1 MRHSNIELLRIVS
14 MMLIILFHF
23 SVHGPWPEDGVLA
36 TDVAVGVLAFGGKLG
51 VNCFVLITG
60 YFMTRSSVRVVSV
73 LRVVCE
79 TWFYSWGLL
88 ILFAVASP
96 ELVTQTRLEKAV
108 LPLVAGEYW
117 FMTNFVALMVLSP
130 FLNLLFDRLD
140 RRGKSRLAAIGF
152 VMISVLPTLTTFN
165 PLGSDLLWF
174 FYLYLLGGWI
184 RELMEGAEDA
194 DAPASAATTRGGAH
208 GTTASRD
215 AGAARADG
223 ASGALAWL
231 DPARLTLR
239 IGGVPTAAAGVL
251 VSWAAIAAICCAQ
264 AWFGF
269 DRVNAQ
275 YPVWQYMIPT
285 FLASAG
291 MLVAFARLA
300 MAPSR
305 AINNLAKCALG
316 VYLIHDNPFVR
327 AWLWPH
333 FAAVYA
339 LGPAAIIG
347 ASLLAAVVV
356 YAAGACVDSL
366 RIAAVER
373 PLFRWLN
380 SRFGDQLARAHR
392 WFASRGK

>member
-1 MRHSNIELLRIVS
+1 MRDSNIELLRIVS

-23 SVHGPWPEDGVLA
+23 SVHGPWPADGVLA
-36 TDVAVGVLAFGGKLG
+36 ADVAVGVLAFGGKLG

-60 YFMTRSSVRVVSV
+60 YFMTRSSVRVASV
-73 LRVVCE
+73 ARVVLE

-88 ILFAVASP
+88 ILFAVAQP
-96 ELVTQTRLEKAV
+96 ELVTQARLEKAA
-108 LPLVAGEYW
+108 LPLVSGEYW
-117 FMTNFVALMVLSP
+117 FVTNFVVLMVVSP
-130 FLNLLFDRLD
+130 FLNLLFDRLS

-152 VMISVLPTLTTFN
+152 VTISVLPTLTTFN

-184 RELMEGAEDA
+184 RELMEGAEGA
-194 DAPASAATTRGGAH
+194 DALASALARDGGDGA
-208 GTTASRD
+208 AADRD
-215 AGAARADG
+215 AAWAKTTG

-239 IGGVPTAAAGVL
+239 VGGGPMAVAGVL

-285 FLASAG
+285 FLASTG

-305 AINNLAKCALG
+305 TVNNLAKCALG

-347 ASLLAAVVV
+347 ASLLAAVGV
-356 YAAGACVDSL
+356 YAFGAAADSL
-366 RIAAVER
+366 RIALLEK

-380 SRFGDQLARAHR
+380 SRFGDQLARADH
-392 WFASRGK
+392 WFATMGK

>member
-1 MRHSNIELLRIVS
+1 MRDSNIELLRIVS

-23 SVHGPWPEDGVLA
+23 SVHGPWPADGVLA
-36 TDVAVGVLAFGGKLG
+36 ADVAVGVLAFGGKLG

-60 YFMTRSSVRVVSV
+60 YFMTRSSVRVASV
-73 LRVVCE
+73 ARVVLE

-88 ILFAVASP
+88 ILFAVAQP
-96 ELVTQTRLEKAV
+96 ELVTQARLEKAV
-108 LPLVAGEYW
+108 LPLVSGEYW
-117 FMTNFVALMVLSP
+117 FITNFVALMVVSP
-130 FLNLLFDRLD
+130 FLNLLFDRLS

-152 VMISVLPTLTTFN
+152 VTISVLPTLTTFN

-174 FYLYLLGGWI
+174 FYLYLVGGWI
-184 RELMEGAEDA
+184 RELMEGTEGGDTL
-194 DAPASAATTRGGAH
+194 ASALARDGGDGA
-208 GTTASRD
+208 AADRD
-215 AGAARADG
+215 AAWAKTTG

-239 IGGVPTAAAGVL
+239 VGGGPMAVAGVL

-285 FLASAG
+285 FLASTG

-305 AINNLAKCALG
+305 TVNNLAKCALG

-347 ASLLAAVVV
+347 ASLLAAVGV
-356 YAAGACVDSL
+356 YAFGAAVDSL
-366 RIAAVER
+366 RIALLEE

-380 SRFGDQLARAHR
+380 SRFGNQLARADH
-392 WFASRGK
+392 WFATMGK

>member
-1 MRHSNIELLRIVS
+1 MRDSNIELLRIVS

-23 SVHGPWPEDGVLA
+23 SVHGPWPADGVLA
-36 TDVAVGVLAFGGKLG
+36 TDVAVGALAFGGKLG

-60 YFMTRSSVRVVSV
+60 YFMTRSSVRVASV
-73 LRVVCE
+73 ARVVLE

-88 ILFAVASP
+88 ILFAVAQP
-96 ELVTQTRLEKAV
+96 ELVTQARLEKAV
-108 LPLVAGEYW
+108 LPLVSGEYW
-117 FMTNFVALMVLSP
+117 FITNFVALMVVSP
-130 FLNLLFDRLD
+130 FLNLLFDRLS

-152 VMISVLPTLTTFN
+152 VTISVLPTLTTFN

-174 FYLYLLGGWI
+174 FYLYLVGGWI
-184 RELMEGAEDA
+184 RELMEGAEGA
-194 DAPASAATTRGGAH
+194 DALASALARDGGDGA
-208 GTTASRD
+208 AADRD
-215 AGAARADG
+215 AAWAKTAG

-239 IGGVPTAAAGVL
+239 MGGGPMAVAGVL

-285 FLASAG
+285 FLASTG
-291 MLVAFARLA
+291 TLVAFARLA
-300 MAPSR
+300 IAPSR
-305 AINNLAKCALG
+305 TVNNLAKCALG

-347 ASLLAAVVV
+347 ASLLAAVGV
-356 YAAGACVDSL
+356 YAFGAAVDSL
-366 RIAAVER
+366 RIALLEK

-380 SRFGDQLARAHR
+380 SRFGDQLARADH
-392 WFASRGK
+392 WFATMGK

>member
-1 MRHSNIELLRIVS
+1 MRDSNIELLRIVS

-23 SVHGPWPEDGVLA
+23 SVHGPWPADGVLA
-36 TDVAVGVLAFGGKLG
+36 TDVAVGALAFGGKLG

-60 YFMTRSSVRVVSV
+60 YFMTRSSVRMASV
-73 LRVVCE
+73 ARVVLE

-88 ILFAVASP
+88 ILFAVAQP
-96 ELVTQTRLEKAV
+96 ELVTQARLEKAV
-108 LPLVAGEYW
+108 LPLVSGEYW
-117 FMTNFVALMVLSP
+117 FITNFVALMVVSP
-130 FLNLLFDRLD
+130 FLNLLFDRLS

-152 VMISVLPTLTTFN
+152 VTISVLPTLTTFN

-174 FYLYLLGGWI
+174 FYLYLMGGWI

-194 DAPASAATTRGGAH
+194 GALASALARDGGDGA
-208 GTTASRD
+208 AADRD
-215 AGAARADG
+215 AAWAKTAG

-239 IGGVPTAAAGVL
+239 VGGGPMAVAGVL

-285 FLASAG
+285 FLASTG

-305 AINNLAKCALG
+305 TVNNLAKCALG

-333 FAAVYA
+333 FTAVYA

-347 ASLLAAVVV
+347 ASLLAAVGV
-356 YAAGACVDSL
+356 YAFGAAVDSL
-366 RIAAVER
+366 RIALLEK

-380 SRFGDQLARAHR
+380 SRFGDQIARADH
-392 WFASRGK
+392 WFATMGK

>member
-1 MRHSNIELLRIVS
+1 MRDSNIELLRIVS

-23 SVHGPWPEDGVLA
+23 SVHGPWPADGVLA
-36 TDVAVGVLAFGGKLG
+36 TDVAVGALAFGGKLG

-60 YFMTRSSVRVVSV
+60 YFMTRSSVRVASV
-73 LRVVCE
+73 ARVVLE

-88 ILFAVASP
+88 ILFAVAQP
-96 ELVTQTRLEKAV
+96 ELVTQARLEKAV
-108 LPLVAGEYW
+108 LPLVSGEYW
-117 FMTNFVALMVLSP
+117 FITNFVALMVVSP
-130 FLNLLFDRLD
+130 FLNLLFDRLS

-152 VMISVLPTLTTFN
+152 VTISVLPTLTTFN

-174 FYLYLLGGWI
+174 FYLYLMGGWI
-184 RELMEGAEDA
+184 RELIEGAEGGDA
-194 DAPASAATTRGGAH
+194 LASALARDGG
-208 GTTASRD
+208 TAADRD
-215 AGAARADG
+215 AARAKTAG

-239 IGGVPTAAAGVL
+239 VGGGPMAVAGVL
-251 VSWAAIAAICCAQ
+251 VSWAAIAAICCAE

-305 AINNLAKCALG
+305 TVNNLAKCALG

-347 ASLLAAVVV
+347 ASLLAAVGV
-356 YAAGACVDSL
+356 YAFGAAVESL
-366 RIAAVER
+366 RIALLEK

-380 SRFGDQLARAHR
+380 SRFGDQLARADH
-392 WFASRGK
+392 WFATMGK

>member
-1 MRHSNIELLRIVS
+1 MRDSNIELLRIVS

-23 SVHGPWPEDGVLA
+23 SVHGPWPADGVLA

-60 YFMTRSSVRVVSV
+60 YFMTRSSVRMASV
-73 LRVVCE
+73 ARVVLE

-88 ILFAVASP
+88 ILFAVAQP
-96 ELVTQTRLEKAV
+96 ELVTQARLEKAV
-108 LPLVAGEYW
+108 LPLVSGEYW
-117 FMTNFVALMVLSP
+117 FITNFVALMVVSP
-130 FLNLLFDRLD
+130 FLNLLFDRLS

-152 VMISVLPTLTTFN
+152 VTISVLPTLTTFN

-174 FYLYLLGGWI
+174 FYLYLMGGWI
-184 RELMEGAEDA
+184 RELMEGAEGA
-194 DAPASAATTRGGAH
+194 DALASALARDGGDGA
-208 GTTASRD
+208 AADRD
-215 AGAARADG
+215 AAWAKTAG

-239 IGGVPTAAAGVL
+239 VGGGPMAVAGVL

-285 FLASAG
+285 FLASTG

-305 AINNLAKCALG
+305 TVNNLAKCALG

-333 FAAVYA
+333 FTAVYA

-347 ASLLAAVVV
+347 ASLLAAVGV
-356 YAAGACVDSL
+356 YAFGAAADSL
-366 RIAAVER
+366 RIALLEK

-380 SRFGDQLARAHR
+380 SRFGDQLARADH
-392 WFASRGK
+392 WFATMGK

>member
-1 MRHSNIELLRIVS
+1 MRDSNIELLRIVS

-23 SVHGPWPEDGVLA
+23 SVHGPWPADGVLA

-60 YFMTRSSVRVVSV
+60 YFMTRSSVRVASV
-73 LRVVCE
+73 ARVVLE

-88 ILFAVASP
+88 ILFAVAQP
-96 ELVTQTRLEKAV
+96 ELVTQARLEKAA
-108 LPLVAGEYW
+108 LPLVSGEYW
-117 FMTNFVALMVLSP
+117 FVTNFVVLMVVSP
-130 FLNLLFDRLD
+130 FLNLLFDRLS

-152 VMISVLPTLTTFN
+152 VTISVLPTLTTFN

-174 FYLYLLGGWI
+174 FYLYLMGGWI
-184 RELMEGAEDA
+184 RELMEGAEGA
-194 DAPASAATTRGGAH
+194 DALASALARDGGDGA
-208 GTTASRD
+208 AADRD
-215 AGAARADG
+215 AAWAKTTG

-239 IGGVPTAAAGVL
+239 VGGGPMAVAGVL

-285 FLASAG
+285 FLASTG

-305 AINNLAKCALG
+305 TVNNLAKCALG

-347 ASLLAAVVV
+347 ASLLAAVGV
-356 YAAGACVDSL
+356 YAFGAAADSL
-366 RIAAVER
+366 RIALLEK

-380 SRFGDQLARAHR
+380 SRFGDQIARADH
-392 WFASRGK
+392 WFATMGK

>member
-1 MRHSNIELLRIVS
+1 MRDSNIELLRIVS

-23 SVHGPWPEDGVLA
+23 SVHGPWPADGVLA

-60 YFMTRSSVRVVSV
+60 YFMTRSSVRVASV
-73 LRVVCE
+73 ARVVLE

-88 ILFAVASP
+88 ILFAVAQP
-96 ELVTQTRLEKAV
+96 ELVTQARLEKAA
-108 LPLVAGEYW
+108 LPLVSGEYW
-117 FMTNFVALMVLSP
+117 FVTNFVVLMVVSP
-130 FLNLLFDRLD
+130 FLNLLFDRLS

-152 VMISVLPTLTTFN
+152 VTISVLPTLTTFN

-184 RELMEGAEDA
+184 RELMEGAEGA
-194 DAPASAATTRGGAH
+194 DALASALARDGGDGA
-208 GTTASRD
+208 AADRD
-215 AGAARADG
+215 AAWAKTTG

-239 IGGVPTAAAGVL
+239 VGGGPMAVAGVL

-285 FLASAG
+285 FLASTG

-305 AINNLAKCALG
+305 TVNNLAKCALG

-347 ASLLAAVVV
+347 ASLLAAVGV
-356 YAAGACVDSL
+356 YAFGAAADSL
-366 RIAAVER
+366 RIALLEK

-380 SRFGDQLARAHR
+380 SRFGDQLARADH
-392 WFASRGK
+392 WFATMGK

>member
-1 MRHSNIELLRIVS
+1 MRDSNIELLRIVS

-23 SVHGPWPEDGVLA
+23 SVHGPWPADGVLA
-36 TDVAVGVLAFGGKLG
+36 TDVAVGALAFGGKLG

-60 YFMTRSSVRVVSV
+60 YFMTRSSVRVASV
-73 LRVVCE
+73 ARVVLE

-88 ILFAVASP
+88 ILFAVAQP
-96 ELVTQTRLEKAV
+96 ELVTQARLEKAV
-108 LPLVAGEYW
+108 LPLVSGEYW
-117 FMTNFVALMVLSP
+117 FITNFVALMVVSP
-130 FLNLLFDRLD
+130 FLNLLFDRLS

-152 VMISVLPTLTTFN
+152 VTISVLPTLTTFN

-184 RELMEGAEDA
+184 RELMEGAEGA
-194 DAPASAATTRGGAH
+194 DALASALARDGGDGA
-208 GTTASRD
+208 AADRD
-215 AGAARADG
+215 AAWANTTG

-239 IGGVPTAAAGVL
+239 VGGGPMAVAGVL

-285 FLASAG
+285 FLASTG

-305 AINNLAKCALG
+305 TVNNLAKCALG

-347 ASLLAAVVV
+347 ASLLAAVGV
-356 YAAGACVDSL
+356 YAFGAAVDSL
-366 RIAAVER
+366 RIALLEK

-380 SRFGDQLARAHR
+380 SRFGDQLARADH
-392 WFASRGK
+392 WFATMGK

>member
-1 MRHSNIELLRIVS
+1 MRDSNIELLRIVS

-23 SVHGPWPEDGVLA
+23 SVHGPWPADGVLA
-36 TDVAVGVLAFGGKLG
+36 ADVAVGVLAFGGKLG

-60 YFMTRSSVRVVSV
+60 YFMTRSSVRMASV
-73 LRVVCE
+73 ARVVLE

-88 ILFAVASP
+88 ILFAVAQP
-96 ELVTQTRLEKAV
+96 ELVTQARLEKAA
-108 LPLVAGEYW
+108 LPLVSGEYW
-117 FMTNFVALMVLSP
+117 FITNFVALMVVSP
-130 FLNLLFDRLD
+130 FLNLLFDRLS

-152 VMISVLPTLTTFN
+152 VTISVLPTLTTFN

-174 FYLYLLGGWI
+174 FYLYLVGGWI
-184 RELMEGAEDA
+184 RELMEGAEGGDTLAIALARDGGDGAAA
-194 DAPASAATTRGGAH
+194 D
-208 GTTASRD
+208 RD
-215 AGAARADG
+215 AAWAKTAG

-239 IGGVPTAAAGVL
+239 MGGRPMAVASIL
-251 VSWAAIAAICCAQ
+251 ISWAAIAAICCAQ

-285 FLASAG
+285 FLASTG

-305 AINNLAKCALG
+305 TVNNLAKCALG

-347 ASLLAAVVV
+347 ASLLAAVGV
-356 YAAGACVDSL
+356 YAFGAAVDSL
-366 RIAAVER
+366 RIALLEK

-380 SRFGDQLARAHR
+380 SRFGDQLARADH
-392 WFASRGK
+392 WFATMGK

>member
-1 MRHSNIELLRIVS
+1 MRDSNIELLRIVS

-23 SVHGPWPEDGVLA
+23 SVHGPWPADGVLA
-36 TDVAVGVLAFGGKLG
+36 ADVAVGVLAFGGKLG

-60 YFMTRSSVRVVSV
+60 YFMTRSSVRMASV
-73 LRVVCE
+73 ARVVLE

-88 ILFAVASP
+88 ILFAVAQP
-96 ELVTQTRLEKAV
+96 ELVTQARLEKAV
-108 LPLVAGEYW
+108 LPLVSGEYW
-117 FMTNFVALMVLSP
+117 FITNFVALMVVSP
-130 FLNLLFDRLD
+130 FLNLLFDRLS

-152 VMISVLPTLTTFN
+152 VTISVLPTLTTFN

-184 RELMEGAEDA
+184 RELMEGTEGA
-194 DAPASAATTRGGAH
+194 DALASALARDGGDGA
-208 GTTASRD
+208 AADRD
-215 AGAARADG
+215 AAGAKTAG

-239 IGGVPTAAAGVL
+239 VGGGPMAVAGVL
-251 VSWAAIAAICCAQ
+251 VSWAAIAAICCAE

-285 FLASAG
+285 FLASTG
-291 MLVAFARLA
+291 TLVAFARLA
-300 MAPSR
+300 IAPSR
-305 AINNLAKCALG
+305 TVNNLAKCALG

-347 ASLLAAVVV
+347 ASLLAAVGV
-356 YAAGACVDSL
+356 YAFGAAVDSL
-366 RIAAVER
+366 RIALLEK

-380 SRFGDQLARAHR
+380 SRFGDQLARADH
-392 WFASRGK
+392 WFATMGK

>member
-1 MRHSNIELLRIVS
+1 MRDSNIELLRIVS

-23 SVHGPWPEDGVLA
+23 SVHGPWPADGVLA
-36 TDVAVGVLAFGGKLG
+36 ADVAVGVLAFGGKLG

-60 YFMTRSSVRVVSV
+60 YFMTRSSVRVASV
-73 LRVVCE
+73 ARVVLE

-88 ILFAVASP
+88 ILFAVAQP
-96 ELVTQTRLEKAV
+96 ELVTQARLEKAV
-108 LPLVAGEYW
+108 LPLVSGEYW
-117 FMTNFVALMVLSP
+117 FITNFVALMVVSP
-130 FLNLLFDRLD
+130 FLNLLFDRLS

-152 VMISVLPTLTTFN
+152 VTISVLPTLTTFN

-174 FYLYLLGGWI
+174 FYLYLMGGWI
-184 RELMEGAEDA
+184 RELMEGTEGGDTL
-194 DAPASAATTRGGAH
+194 ASALARDGGDGA
-208 GTTASRD
+208 AADRD
-215 AGAARADG
+215 AAWAKTTG

-239 IGGVPTAAAGVL
+239 VGGGPMAVAGVL

-285 FLASAG
+285 FLASTG

-305 AINNLAKCALG
+305 TVNNLAKCALG

-339 LGPAAIIG
+339 LGPVAIIG
-347 ASLLAAVVV
+347 ASLLAAVGV
-356 YAAGACVDSL
+356 YAFGAAVDSL
-366 RIAAVER
+366 RIALLEK

-380 SRFGDQLARAHR
+380 SRFGDQIARADH
-392 WFASRGK
+392 WFATMGK

>member
-1 MRHSNIELLRIVS
+1 MRDSNIELLRIVS

-23 SVHGPWPEDGVLA
+23 SVHGPWPADGVLA
-36 TDVAVGVLAFGGKLG
+36 ADVAVGVLAFGGKLG

-60 YFMTRSSVRVVSV
+60 YFMTRSSVRVASV
-73 LRVVCE
+73 ARVVLE

-88 ILFAVASP
+88 ILFAVAQP
-96 ELVTQTRLEKAV
+96 ELVTQARLEKAV
-108 LPLVAGEYW
+108 LPLVSGEYW
-117 FMTNFVALMVLSP
+117 FITNFVALMVVSP
-130 FLNLLFDRLD
+130 FLNLLFDRLS

-152 VMISVLPTLTTFN
+152 VTISVLPTLTTFN

-184 RELMEGAEDA
+184 RELMEGAEGA
-194 DAPASAATTRGGAH
+194 DALASALARDGGDGA
-208 GTTASRD
+208 AADRD
-215 AGAARADG
+215 AAWAKTTG

-239 IGGVPTAAAGVL
+239 VGGGPMAVAGVL

-285 FLASAG
+285 FLASTG

-305 AINNLAKCALG
+305 TVNNLAKCALG

-347 ASLLAAVVV
+347 ASLLAAVGV
-356 YAAGACVDSL
+356 YAFGAAVDSL
-366 RIAAVER
+366 RIALLEE
-373 PLFRWLN
+373 PLFRLLN
-380 SRFGDQLARAHR
+380 SRFGDQLARADH
-392 WFASRGK
+392 WFATMGK

>member
-1 MRHSNIELLRIVS
+1 MRDSNIELLRIVS

-23 SVHGPWPEDGVLA
+23 SVHGPWPADGVLA
-36 TDVAVGVLAFGGKLG
+36 ADVAVGVLAFGGKLG

-60 YFMTRSSVRVVSV
+60 YFMTRSSVRMASV
-73 LRVVCE
+73 ARVVLE

-88 ILFAVASP
+88 ILFAVAQP
-96 ELVTQTRLEKAV
+96 ELVTQARLEKAA
-108 LPLVAGEYW
+108 LPLVSGEYW
-117 FMTNFVALMVLSP
+117 FITNFVALMVVSP
-130 FLNLLFDRLD
+130 FLNLLFDRLSH
-140 RRGKSRLAAIGF
+140 RGKSRLAAIGF
-152 VMISVLPTLTTFN
+152 VTISVLPTLTTFN

-174 FYLYLLGGWI
+174 FYLYLVGGWI
-184 RELMEGAEDA
+184 RELMEGTEGGDTL
-194 DAPASAATTRGGAH
+194 ASALARDGG
-208 GTTASRD
+208 TAAGRD
-215 AGAARADG
+215 AAWAKTAG
-223 ASGALAWL
+223 ASGALVWL

-239 IGGVPTAAAGVL
+239 VGGGPMAVAGIL

-264 AWFGF
+264 VWFGF

-285 FLASAG
+285 FLASTG

-305 AINNLAKCALG
+305 TVNNLAKCALG

-327 AWLWPH
+327 TWLWPH

-347 ASLLAAVVV
+347 ASLLAAMGV
-356 YAAGACVDSL
+356 YAFGAAVDSV
-366 RIAAVER
+366 RIALLEK

-380 SRFGDQLARAHR
+380 SRFGDQLARADH
-392 WFASRGK
+392 WFATMGK

>member
-1 MRHSNIELLRIVS
+1 MRDSNIELLRIVS

-23 SVHGPWPEDGVLA
+23 SVHGPWPADGVLA
-36 TDVAVGVLAFGGKLG
+36 TDVAVGALAFGGKLG

-60 YFMTRSSVRVVSV
+60 YFMTRSSVRVASV
-73 LRVVCE
+73 ARVVLE

-88 ILFAVASP
+88 ILFAVAQP
-96 ELVTQTRLEKAV
+96 ELVTQARLEKAA
-108 LPLVAGEYW
+108 LPLVSGEYW
-117 FMTNFVALMVLSP
+117 FITNFVALMVVSP
-130 FLNLLFDRLD
+130 FLNLLFDRLS

-152 VMISVLPTLTTFN
+152 VTISVLPTLTTFN

-174 FYLYLLGGWI
+174 FYLYLVGGWI
-184 RELMEGAEDA
+184 RELMEGAEGA
-194 DAPASAATTRGGAH
+194 DALASALARDGGDGA
-208 GTTASRD
+208 AADRD
-215 AGAARADG
+215 AAWAKTAG

-239 IGGVPTAAAGVL
+239 MGGGPMAVAGVL

-285 FLASAG
+285 FLASTG

-305 AINNLAKCALG
+305 TVNNLAKCALG

-347 ASLLAAVVV
+347 ASLLAAVGV
-356 YAAGACVDSL
+356 YAFGAAVDSL
-366 RIAAVER
+366 RIALLEK

-380 SRFGDQLARAHR
+380 SRFGDQLARADH
-392 WFASRGK
+392 WFATMGK

>member
-1 MRHSNIELLRIVS
+1 MRDSNIELLRIVS

-23 SVHGPWPEDGVLA
+23 SVHGPWPADGVLA
-36 TDVAVGVLAFGGKLG
+36 ADVAVGVLAFGGKLG

-60 YFMTRSSVRVVSV
+60 YFMTRSSVRMASV
-73 LRVVCE
+73 ARVVLE

-88 ILFAVASP
+88 ILFAAAQP
-96 ELVTQTRLEKAV
+96 ELVTQARLEKAV
-108 LPLVAGEYW
+108 LPLVSGEYW
-117 FMTNFVALMVLSP
+117 FITNFVALMVVSP
-130 FLNLLFDRLD
+130 FLNLLFDRLS

-152 VMISVLPTLTTFN
+152 VTISVLPTLTTFN

-174 FYLYLLGGWI
+174 FYLYLMGGWI
-184 RELMEGAEDA
+184 RELMEGTEGGDTL
-194 DAPASAATTRGGAH
+194 ASALARDGGDGA
-208 GTTASRD
+208 AADRD
-215 AGAARADG
+215 AAWAKTTG

-239 IGGVPTAAAGVL
+239 VGGGPMAVAGVL
-251 VSWAAIAAICCAQ
+251 VSWAAIAAICCAE

-285 FLASAG
+285 FLASTG

-305 AINNLAKCALG
+305 TVNNLAKCALG

-347 ASLLAAVVV
+347 ASLLAAVGV
-356 YAAGACVDSL
+356 YAFGAAVDSL
-366 RIAAVER
+366 RIALLEK

-380 SRFGDQLARAHR
+380 SRFGDQIARADH
-392 WFASRGK
+392 WFATMGK

>member
-1 MRHSNIELLRIVS
+1 MRDSNIELLRIVS

-23 SVHGPWPEDGVLA
+23 SVHGPWPADGVLA
-36 TDVAVGVLAFGGKLG
+36 ADVAVGVLAFGGKLG

-60 YFMTRSSVRVVSV
+60 YFMTRSSVRVASV
-73 LRVVCE
+73 ARVVLE

-88 ILFAVASP
+88 ILFAVAQP
-96 ELVTQTRLEKAV
+96 ELVTQARLEKAA
-108 LPLVAGEYW
+108 LPLVSGEYW
-117 FMTNFVALMVLSP
+117 FVTNFVVLMVVSP
-130 FLNLLFDRLD
+130 FLNLLFDRLS

-152 VMISVLPTLTTFN
+152 VTISVLPTLTTFN

-174 FYLYLLGGWI
+174 FYLYLMGGWI
-184 RELMEGAEDA
+184 RELMEGAEGA
-194 DAPASAATTRGGAH
+194 DALASALARDGGDGA
-208 GTTASRD
+208 AADRD
-215 AGAARADG
+215 AAWAKTTG

-239 IGGVPTAAAGVL
+239 VGGGPMAVAGVL

-285 FLASAG
+285 FLASTG

-305 AINNLAKCALG
+305 TVNNLAKCALG

-347 ASLLAAVVV
+347 ASLLAAVGV
-356 YAAGACVDSL
+356 YAFGAAADSL
-366 RIAAVER
+366 RIALLEK

-380 SRFGDQLARAHR
+380 SRFGDQIARADH
-392 WFASRGK
+392 WFATMGK

>member
-1 MRHSNIELLRIVS
+1 MRDYNIELLRIVS

-23 SVHGPWPEDGVLA
+23 SVHGPWPADGVLA

-60 YFMTRSSVRVVSV
+60 YFMTRSSVRVASV
-73 LRVVCE
+73 ARVVLE

-88 ILFAVASP
+88 ILFAVAQP
-96 ELVTQTRLEKAV
+96 ELVTQARLEKAA
-108 LPLVAGEYW
+108 LPLVSGEYW
-117 FMTNFVALMVLSP
+117 FVTNFVVLMVVSP
-130 FLNLLFDRLD
+130 FLNLLFDRLS

-152 VMISVLPTLTTFN
+152 VTISVLPTLTTFN

-184 RELMEGAEDA
+184 RELMEGAEGA
-194 DAPASAATTRGGAH
+194 DALASALARDGGDGA
-208 GTTASRD
+208 AADRD
-215 AGAARADG
+215 AAWAKTTG

-239 IGGVPTAAAGVL
+239 VGGGPMAVAGVL

-285 FLASAG
+285 FLASTG

-305 AINNLAKCALG
+305 TVNNLAKCALG

-347 ASLLAAVVV
+347 ASLLAAVGV
-356 YAAGACVDSL
+356 YAFGAAADSL
-366 RIAAVER
+366 RIALLEK

-380 SRFGDQLARAHR
+380 SRFGDQLARADH
-392 WFASRGK
+392 WFATMGK

>member
-1 MRHSNIELLRIVS
+1 MRDSNIELLRIVS

-23 SVHGPWPEDGVLA
+23 SVHGPWPADGVLA
-36 TDVAVGVLAFGGKLG
+36 TDVAVGALAFGGKLG

-60 YFMTRSSVRVVSV
+60 YFMTRSSVRVASV
-73 LRVVCE
+73 ARVVLE

-88 ILFAVASP
+88 ILFAVAQP
-96 ELVTQTRLEKAV
+96 ELVTQARLEKAV
-108 LPLVAGEYW
+108 LPLVSGEYW
-117 FMTNFVALMVLSP
+117 FITNFVALMVVSP
-130 FLNLLFDRLD
+130 FLNLLFDRLS

-152 VMISVLPTLTTFN
+152 VTISVLPTLTTFN

-174 FYLYLLGGWI
+174 FYLYLVGGWI
-184 RELMEGAEDA
+184 RELMEGAEGA
-194 DAPASAATTRGGAH
+194 DALASALARDGGDGA
-208 GTTASRD
+208 AADRD
-215 AGAARADG
+215 AAWAKTTG

-239 IGGVPTAAAGVL
+239 VGGGPMAVAGVL

-285 FLASAG
+285 FLASTG

-305 AINNLAKCALG
+305 TVNNLAKCALG

-347 ASLLAAVVV
+347 ASLLAAVGV
-356 YAAGACVDSL
+356 YAFGAAVDSL
-366 RIAAVER
+366 RIALLEK

-380 SRFGDQLARAHR
+380 SRFGDQLARADH
-392 WFASRGK
+392 WFATMGK

>member
-1 MRHSNIELLRIVS
+1 MRDSNIELLRIVS

-23 SVHGPWPEDGVLA
+23 SVHGPWPADGVLA
-36 TDVAVGVLAFGGKLG
+36 TDVAVGALAFGGKLG

-60 YFMTRSSVRVVSV
+60 YFMTRSSVRVASV
-73 LRVVCE
+73 ARVVLE

-88 ILFAVASP
+88 ILFAVAQP
-96 ELVTQTRLEKAV
+96 ELVTQARLEKAA
-108 LPLVAGEYW
+108 LPLVSGEYW
-117 FMTNFVALMVLSP
+117 FITNFVALMVVSP
-130 FLNLLFDRLD
+130 FLNLLFDRLS

-152 VMISVLPTLTTFN
+152 VTISVLPTLTTFN

-184 RELMEGAEDA
+184 RELMEGAEGA
-194 DAPASAATTRGGAH
+194 DALASALARDGGDGA
-208 GTTASRD
+208 AADRD
-215 AGAARADG
+215 AAWAKTTG

-239 IGGVPTAAAGVL
+239 VGGGPMAVAGVL

-285 FLASAG
+285 FLASTG

-305 AINNLAKCALG
+305 TVNNLAKCALG

-347 ASLLAAVVV
+347 ASLLAAVGV
-356 YAAGACVDSL
+356 YAFGAAVDSL
-366 RIAAVER
+366 RIALLEE

-380 SRFGDQLARAHR
+380 SRFGDQLARADH
-392 WFASRGK
+392 WFATMGK

>member
-1 MRHSNIELLRIVS
+1 MRDSNIELLRIVS
-14 MMLIILFHF
+14 MTLIILFHF
-23 SVHGPWPEDGVLA
+23 SVHGPWPADGVLA

-60 YFMTRSSVRVVSV
+60 YFMTRSSVRVASV
-73 LRVVCE
+73 ARVVLE

-88 ILFAVASP
+88 ILFAVAQP
-96 ELVTQTRLEKAV
+96 ELVTQARLEKAV
-108 LPLVAGEYW
+108 LPLVSGEYW
-117 FMTNFVALMVLSP
+117 FITNFVALMVVSP
-130 FLNLLFDRLD
+130 FLNLLFDRLS

-152 VMISVLPTLTTFN
+152 VTISVLPTLTTFN

-184 RELMEGAEDA
+184 RELMEGAEGA
-194 DAPASAATTRGGAH
+194 DALASALARDGGDGA
-208 GTTASRD
+208 AADRD
-215 AGAARADG
+215 AAWAKTTG

-239 IGGVPTAAAGVL
+239 VGGGPMAVAGVL

-285 FLASAG
+285 FLASTG

-305 AINNLAKCALG
+305 TVNNLAKCALG

-347 ASLLAAVVV
+347 ASLLAAVGV
-356 YAAGACVDSL
+356 YAFGAAADSL
-366 RIAAVER
+366 RIALLEK

-380 SRFGDQLARAHR
+380 SRFGDQLTRADR
-392 WFASRGK
+392 WFATMGK

>member
-1 MRHSNIELLRIVS
+1 MRDSNIELLRIVS

-23 SVHGPWPEDGVLA
+23 SVHGPWPADGVLA
-36 TDVAVGVLAFGGKLG
+36 ADVAVGALAFGGKLG

-60 YFMTRSSVRVVSV
+60 YFMTRSSVRVASV
-73 LRVVCE
+73 ARVVLE

-88 ILFAVASP
+88 ILFAVAQP
-96 ELVTQTRLEKAV
+96 ELVTQARLEKAV
-108 LPLVAGEYW
+108 LPLVSGEYW
-117 FMTNFVALMVLSP
+117 FITNFVALMVVSP
-130 FLNLLFDRLD
+130 LLNLLFDRLS

-152 VMISVLPTLTTFN
+152 VTISVLPTLTTFN

-174 FYLYLLGGWI
+174 FYLYLVGGWI
-184 RELMEGAEDA
+184 RELMEGAEGGDTLAIALARDGGDGAAA
-194 DAPASAATTRGGAH
+194 D
-208 GTTASRD
+208 RD
-215 AGAARADG
+215 AAWAKTAG
-223 ASGALAWL
+223 ASGALVWL

-239 IGGVPTAAAGVL
+239 VGGGPMAVAGIL

-285 FLASAG
+285 FLASTG

-300 MAPSR
+300 MGPSR
-305 AINNLAKCALG
+305 TINNLAKCALG

-347 ASLLAAVVV
+347 ASLLAAVGV
-356 YAAGACVDSL
+356 YAFGAAVDSL
-366 RIAAVER
+366 RIALLEK

-380 SRFGDQLARAHR
+380 SRFGDQLARADH
-392 WFASRGK
+392 WFATMGK

>member
-1 MRHSNIELLRIVS
+1 MRDSNIELLRIVS

-23 SVHGPWPEDGVLA
+23 SVHGPWPADGVLA
-36 TDVAVGVLAFGGKLG
+36 ADVAVGVLAFGGKLG

-60 YFMTRSSVRVVSV
+60 YFMTRSSVRVASV
-73 LRVVCE
+73 ARVVLE

-88 ILFAVASP
+88 ILFAVAQP
-96 ELVTQTRLEKAV
+96 ELVTQARLEKAV
-108 LPLVAGEYW
+108 LPLVSGEYW
-117 FMTNFVALMVLSP
+117 FITNFVALMVVSP
-130 FLNLLFDRLD
+130 FLNLLFDRLS

-152 VMISVLPTLTTFN
+152 VTISVLPTLTTFN

-184 RELMEGAEDA
+184 RELMEGAEGA
-194 DAPASAATTRGGAH
+194 DALASALARDGGDGA
-208 GTTASRD
+208 AADRD
-215 AGAARADG
+215 AAWAKTTG

-239 IGGVPTAAAGVL
+239 VGGGPMAVAGVL

-285 FLASAG
+285 FLASTG

-305 AINNLAKCALG
+305 TVNNLAKCALG

-347 ASLLAAVVV
+347 ASLLAAVGV
-356 YAAGACVDSL
+356 YAFGAAVDSL
-366 RIAAVER
+366 RIALLEE

-380 SRFGDQLARAHR
+380 SRFGDQLARADH
-392 WFASRGK
+392 WFATMGK

>member
-1 MRHSNIELLRIVS
+1 MRDSNIELLRIVS

-23 SVHGPWPEDGVLA
+23 SVHGPWPADGVLA
-36 TDVAVGVLAFGGKLG
+36 ADVAVGVLAFGGKLG

-60 YFMTRSSVRVVSV
+60 YFMTRSSVRVASV
-73 LRVVCE
+73 ARVVLE

-88 ILFAVASP
+88 ILFAVAQP
-96 ELVTQTRLEKAV
+96 ELVTQARLEKAV
-108 LPLVAGEYW
+108 LPLVSGEYW
-117 FMTNFVALMVLSP
+117 FVTNFVVLMVVSP
-130 FLNLLFDRLD
+130 FLNLLFDRLS

-152 VMISVLPTLTTFN
+152 VTISVLPTLTTFN

-184 RELMEGAEDA
+184 RELMEGAEGA
-194 DAPASAATTRGGAH
+194 DALASALARDGGDGA
-208 GTTASRD
+208 AADRD
-215 AGAARADG
+215 AAWAKTTG

-239 IGGVPTAAAGVL
+239 VGGGPMAVAGVL

-285 FLASAG
+285 FLASTG

-305 AINNLAKCALG
+305 TVNNLAKCALG

-347 ASLLAAVVV
+347 ASLLAAVGV
-356 YAAGACVDSL
+356 YAFGAAADSL
-366 RIAAVER
+366 RIALLEK

-380 SRFGDQLARAHR
+380 SRFGDQLARADH
-392 WFASRGK
+392 WFATMGK

>member
-1 MRHSNIELLRIVS
+1 MCIR
-14 MMLIILFHF
+14 
-23 SVHGPWPEDGVLA
+23 
-36 TDVAVGVLAFGGKLG
+36 
-51 VNCFVLITG
+51 
-60 YFMTRSSVRVVSV
+60 
-73 LRVVCE
+73 
-79 TWFYSWGLL
+79 
-88 ILFAVASP
+88 
-96 ELVTQTRLEKAV
+96 
-108 LPLVAGEYW
+108 
-117 FMTNFVALMVLSP
+117 
-130 FLNLLFDRLD
+130 DR
-140 RRGKSRLAAIGF
+140 
-152 VMISVLPTLTTFN
+152 
-165 PLGSDLLWF
+165 LWF
-174 FYLYLLGGWI
+174 FYLYLMGGWI

-194 DAPASAATTRGGAH
+194 GALASALARDGGDGA
-208 GTTASRD
+208 AADRD
-215 AGAARADG
+215 AAWAKTAG

-239 IGGVPTAAAGVL
+239 VGGGPMAVAGVL

-285 FLASAG
+285 FLASTG

-305 AINNLAKCALG
+305 TVNNLAKCALG

-347 ASLLAAVVV
+347 ASLLAAVGV
-356 YAAGACVDSL
+356 YAFGAAVDSL
-366 RIAAVER
+366 RIALLEK

-380 SRFGDQLARAHR
+380 SRFGDQIARADH
-392 WFASRGK
+392 WFATMGK

>member
-1 MRHSNIELLRIVS
+1 MRDSNIELLRIVS

-23 SVHGPWPEDGVLA
+23 SVHGPWPADGVLA
-36 TDVAVGVLAFGGKLG
+36 TDVAVGALAFGGKLG

-60 YFMTRSSVRVVSV
+60 YFMTRSSVRVASV
-73 LRVVCE
+73 ARVVLE

-88 ILFAVASP
+88 ILFAVAQP
-96 ELVTQTRLEKAV
+96 ELVTQARLEKAA
-108 LPLVAGEYW
+108 LPLVSGEYW
-117 FMTNFVALMVLSP
+117 FITNFVALMVVSP
-130 FLNLLFDRLD
+130 FLNLLFDRLS

-152 VMISVLPTLTTFN
+152 VTISVLPTLTTFN

-174 FYLYLLGGWI
+174 FYLYLVGGWI
-184 RELMEGAEDA
+184 RELMEGAEGA
-194 DAPASAATTRGGAH
+194 DALASALARDGGDGA
-208 GTTASRD
+208 AADRD
-215 AGAARADG
+215 AAWAKTAG

-239 IGGVPTAAAGVL
+239 MGGGPMAVAGVL

-285 FLASAG
+285 FLASTG

-305 AINNLAKCALG
+305 TVNNLAKCALG

-347 ASLLAAVVV
+347 ASLLAAVGV
-356 YAAGACVDSL
+356 YAFGAAVDSL
-366 RIAAVER
+366 RIALLEK

-380 SRFGDQLARAHR
+380 SRFGDQLSRADH
-392 WFASRGK
+392 WFATMGK

>member
-1 MRHSNIELLRIVS
+1 MRDSNIELLRIVS

-23 SVHGPWPEDGVLA
+23 SVHGPWPADGVLA
-36 TDVAVGVLAFGGKLG
+36 ANVAVGVLAFGGKLG

-60 YFMTRSSVRVVSV
+60 YFMTRSSVRMASV
-73 LRVVCE
+73 ARVVLE

-88 ILFAVASP
+88 ILFAVAQP
-96 ELVTQTRLEKAV
+96 ELVTQARLEKAV
-108 LPLVAGEYW
+108 LPLVSGEYW
-117 FMTNFVALMVLSP
+117 FITNFVALMVVSP
-130 FLNLLFDRLD
+130 FLNLLFDRLS

-152 VMISVLPTLTTFN
+152 VTISVLPTLTTFN

-174 FYLYLLGGWI
+174 FYLYLMGGWI
-184 RELMEGAEDA
+184 RELMEGTEGGDTL
-194 DAPASAATTRGGAH
+194 ASALARDGGDGA
-208 GTTASRD
+208 AADRD
-215 AGAARADG
+215 AAWAKTTG

-239 IGGVPTAAAGVL
+239 VGGGPMAVAGVL

-285 FLASAG
+285 FLASTG

-305 AINNLAKCALG
+305 TVNNLAKCALG

-347 ASLLAAVVV
+347 ASLLAAVGV
-356 YAAGACVDSL
+356 YAFGAAVDSL
-366 RIAAVER
+366 RIALLEK

-380 SRFGDQLARAHR
+380 SRFGDQIARADH
-392 WFASRGK
+392 WFATMGK

>member
-1 MRHSNIELLRIVS
+1 MRDSNIELLRIVS

-23 SVHGPWPEDGVLA
+23 SVHGPWPADGVLA
-36 TDVAVGVLAFGGKLG
+36 ADVAVGVLAFGGKLG

-60 YFMTRSSVRVVSV
+60 YFMTRSSVRVASV
-73 LRVVCE
+73 ARVVLE

-88 ILFAVASP
+88 ILFAAAQP
-96 ELVTQTRLEKAV
+96 ELVTQARLEKAA
-108 LPLVAGEYW
+108 LPLVSGEYW
-117 FMTNFVALMVLSP
+117 FITNFVALMVVSP
-130 FLNLLFDRLD
+130 FLNLLFDRLS

-152 VMISVLPTLTTFN
+152 VTISVLPTLTTFN

-184 RELMEGAEDA
+184 RELMEGAEGA
-194 DAPASAATTRGGAH
+194 DALASALARDGGDGA
-208 GTTASRD
+208 AADRD
-215 AGAARADG
+215 AAWAKTTG

-239 IGGVPTAAAGVL
+239 VGGGPMAVAGVL

-285 FLASAG
+285 FLASTG

-305 AINNLAKCALG
+305 TVNNLAKCALG

-347 ASLLAAVVV
+347 ASLLAAVGV
-356 YAAGACVDSL
+356 YAFGAAVDSL
-366 RIAAVER
+366 RIALLEE

-380 SRFGDQLARAHR
+380 SRFGDQLARADH
-392 WFASRGK
+392 WFATMGK

>member
-1 MRHSNIELLRIVS
+1 MRDSNIELLRIVS

-23 SVHGPWPEDGVLA
+23 SVHGPWPADGVLA
-36 TDVAVGVLAFGGKLG
+36 ADVAVGVLAFGGKLG

-60 YFMTRSSVRVVSV
+60 YFMTRSSVRMASV
-73 LRVVCE
+73 ARVVLE

-88 ILFAVASP
+88 ILFAVAQP
-96 ELVTQTRLEKAV
+96 ELVTQARLEKAV
-108 LPLVAGEYW
+108 LPLVSGEYW
-117 FMTNFVALMVLSP
+117 FITNFVALMVVSP
-130 FLNLLFDRLD
+130 FLNLLFDRLS

-152 VMISVLPTLTTFN
+152 VTISVLPTLTTFN

-174 FYLYLLGGWI
+174 FYLYLVGGWI
-184 RELMEGAEDA
+184 RELMEGAEGGGA
-194 DAPASAATTRGGAH
+194 LASALARDGGDGA
-208 GTTASRD
+208 AADRD
-215 AGAARADG
+215 AAWAKTAG
-223 ASGALAWL
+223 ASGALVWL

-239 IGGVPTAAAGVL
+239 VGGGPMAVAGIL

-305 AINNLAKCALG
+305 TVNNLAKCALG

-347 ASLLAAVVV
+347 ASLLAAVGV
-356 YAAGACVDSL
+356 YAFGAAVDSL
-366 RIAAVER
+366 RIALLEK

-380 SRFGDQLARAHR
+380 SRFGDQLARADH
-392 WFASRGK
+392 WFATMGK

>member
-1 MRHSNIELLRIVS
+1 MRDSNIELLRIVS

-23 SVHGPWPEDGVLA
+23 SVHGPWPADGVLA
-36 TDVAVGVLAFGGKLG
+36 ADVAVGALAFGGKLG

-60 YFMTRSSVRVVSV
+60 YFMTRSSVRVASV
-73 LRVVCE
+73 ARVVLE

-88 ILFAVASP
+88 ILFAVAQP
-96 ELVTQTRLEKAV
+96 ELVTQARLEKAA
-108 LPLVAGEYW
+108 LPLVSGEYW
-117 FMTNFVALMVLSP
+117 FITNFVALMVVSP
-130 FLNLLFDRLD
+130 FLNLLFDRLS

-152 VMISVLPTLTTFN
+152 VTISVLPTLTTFN

-174 FYLYLLGGWI
+174 FYLYLVGGWI
-184 RELMEGAEDA
+184 RELMEGAEGA
-194 DAPASAATTRGGAH
+194 DALASALARDGGDGA
-208 GTTASRD
+208 AADRD
-215 AGAARADG
+215 AAWAKTAG
-223 ASGALAWL
+223 ASGALVWL

-239 IGGVPTAAAGVL
+239 VGGGPMAVAGIL

-285 FLASAG
+285 FLASTG

-305 AINNLAKCALG
+305 TVNNLAKCALG

-347 ASLLAAVVV
+347 ASLLAAVGV
-356 YAAGACVDSL
+356 YAFGAAVDSL
-366 RIAAVER
+366 RIALLEK

-380 SRFGDQLARAHR
+380 SRFGDQLSRADH
-392 WFASRGK
+392 WFATMGK